1 MGAGRNLIDKVV
13 DLKGAAS
20 LVRDGDILSLGGML
34 LYRRPVA
41 FVGELL
47 RQGTSDLT
55 IMGMTAGFESDLLVG
70 AGRVRRVRTCYFGL
84 EGFGL
89 APMFTAAAQEGRIE
103 VTEESEASIA
113 CGVRAA
119 LAGIGFMPSNAWRG
133 TDLASVRPDVQSIVC
148 PYTGETLRAFPAL
161 RLNVA
166 VIHAV
171 MADRAGN
178 AVLVGNLALDA
189 DLALC
194 ADRVVVTAERVVD
207 TSDLLGD
214 LAISSQLVDAVVECP
229 HGAWPTSCYPS
240 YPLGS
245 NEIMDYVEACAR
257 GDFDGYLAGFLAR
270 SGQSGAQVARLP

>member
-1 MGAGRNLIDKVV
+1 MIDKVV
-13 DLKGAAS
+13 DLKQAAS

-41 FVGELL
+41 FVAELL
-47 RQGTSDLT
+47 RQGTTGLT
-55 IMGMTAGFESDLLVG
+55 IMGMTAAFESDLLVG

-113 CGVRAA
+113 FGVRAA
-119 LAGIGFMPSNAWRG
+119 LAGVGFMPSNAWRG
-133 TDLASVRPDVQSIVC
+133 TDLASVRPDVQSISC
-148 PYTGETLRAFPAL
+148 PYSGERLLAFPAL
-161 RLNVA
+161 RPDVA

-178 AVLVGNLALDA
+178 AVFVGNFAMDA

-194 ADRVVVTAERVVD
+194 ADRVIVTAESVVD
-207 TSDLLGD
+207 TKDLEGD
-214 LAISSQLVDAVVECP
+214 LAIASQLVDAVVECP
-229 HGAWPTSCYPS
+229 RGAWPTSCYPS

-245 NEIMDYVEACAR
+245 DEIMDYVEACAR
-257 GDFDGYLAGFLAR
+257 GDFDGYLARFLAASR
-270 SGQSGAQVARLP
+270 ELGVLAAGRP

>member
-1 MGAGRNLIDKVV
+1 MIDKVV

-55 IMGMTAGFESDLLVG
+55 IMGMTAAFESDLLVG

-113 CGVRAA
+113 WGVRAA
-119 LAGIGFMPSNAWRG
+119 LAGVGFMPSSAWRG
-133 TDLASVRPDVQSIVC
+133 TDLASVRPDVQSIAC
-148 PYTGETLRAFPAL
+148 PYTGETLMAFPAL
-161 RLNVA
+161 RPNVA

-245 NEIMDYVEACAR
+245 NEIMDYVEACAG
-257 GDFDGYLAGFLAR
+257 GDFDGYLARFLAGSR
-270 SGQSGAQVARLP
+270 DSGAKAAWRP

>member
-1 MGAGRNLIDKVV
+1 MGASRHVTDKVV
-13 DLKGAAS
+13 DLKQAVS

-41 FVGELL
+41 FVCELL
-47 RQGTSDLT
+47 RQGIRDLT
-55 IMGMTAGFESDLLVG
+55 ILGMTAGFESDLLVG

-113 CGVRAA
+113 WGVRAA
-119 LAGIGFMPSNAWRG
+119 LAGVGFMPSSAWRG
-133 TDLASVRPDVQSIVC
+133 TDLAAVRPDVRSITC
-148 PYTGETLRAFPAL
+148 PYSGESLLAFPAL
-161 RLNVA
+161 RPNVA
-166 VIHAV
+166 VIHAL

-178 AVLVGNLALDA
+178 AVLVGNLAMDA

-194 ADRVVVTAERVVD
+194 ADRVVVTTERVVE
-207 TSDLLGD
+207 TKDLKGE
-214 LAISSQLVDAVVECP
+214 LAIASQVVDAVVECP
-229 HGAWPTSCYPS
+229 RGAWPTSCYPS

-257 GDFDGYLAGFLAR
+257 GDFAGYLADFLAR
-270 SGQSGAQVARLP
+270 SGQPSAQASQLP